1 MTDEE
6 KAEEYMNKIDLE
18 QFDNYFNGIKLCKQA
33 YLDGF
38 AKGKIE
44 GYEQGKNNERKLQCG
59 KKNYEKDI
67 ARLEKENA
75 ELKAL
80 ILQWHDLRK
89 NPDDLPTKEDITIRC
104 VLSNGNEV
112 ICKTDWYEPAEDE
125 IGYGKIIIQFYCND
139 DWIDTNDVIVWCELP
154 KFEALI

>member
-6 KAEEYMNKIDLE
+6 KLAEKIICSKCSNDINRSYTSCPTCSRCDDFINGFE
-18 QFDNYFNGIKLCKQA
+18 Q
-33 YLDGF
+33 
-38 AKGKIE
+38 

-67 ARLEKENA
+67 ARLEKENE

-80 ILQWHDLRK
+80 ILQWHDLRE
-89 NPDDLPTKEDITIRC
+89 NPNDLPTKEDITIRC

-154 KFEALI
+154 KFEELI